1 MPEFD
6 IQKQVIYWRDGAIEA
21 FDAAQ
26 DMILRDK
33 RILFG
38 LFFVH
43 LSLEKILKAHISRQT
58 RGFPPR
64 IHNLIRLAE
73 IAEIVM
79 DDEQI
84 RILSSLNEFSLEG
97 RYPENWTEPPS
108 LEQAKVY
115 LERSRK
121 VFQWLTN
128 LL

>member
-43 LSLEKILKAHISRQT
+43 LGLEKILKAHISR
-58 RGFPPR
+58 
-64 IHNLIRLAE
+64 
-73 IAEIVM
+73 
-79 DDEQI
+79 
-84 RILSSLNEFSLEG
+84 
-97 RYPENWTEPPS
+97 
-108 LEQAKVY
+108 
-115 LERSRK
+115 
-121 VFQWLTN
+121 
-128 LL
+128 